1 MRIVG
6 GKYRGRKLFTPQND
20 DIRPTADKVRES
32 LFNILG
38 QNISGTFF
46 DVFGGSGAVGVEA
59 FSRGAEV
66 TINDVNKKS
75 IELIKKNV
83 ALVSHGE
90 IKVIN
95 YDYKTAI
102 RMQRSPF
109 KYIFLDPPYK
119 YDIEPCIEEIIKCG
133 LMDENSILIYEH
145 NQEKSTEIEGL
156 ECYDTRKYGYCI
168 LSLFRLKEKKL

>member
-38 QNISGTFF
+38 QYISGTFF
-46 DVFGGSGAVGVEA
+46 DVFGGSGAVGIEA
-59 FSRGAEV
+59 YSRGAEV

-83 ALVSHGE
+83 ALVSNGE

-95 YDYKTAI
+95 FDYKTAI
-102 RMQRSPF
+102 RVQKTQF
-109 KYIFLDPPYK
+109 TYIFLDPPYK
-119 YDIEPCIEEIIKCG
+119 YDINPCVQEILKAG
-133 LMDENSILIYEH
+133 LMNEKSILIYEH

-156 ECYDTRKYGYCI
+156 DCFDTRKYGYCN
-168 LSLFRLKEKKL
+168 LSLYRLKEKKE